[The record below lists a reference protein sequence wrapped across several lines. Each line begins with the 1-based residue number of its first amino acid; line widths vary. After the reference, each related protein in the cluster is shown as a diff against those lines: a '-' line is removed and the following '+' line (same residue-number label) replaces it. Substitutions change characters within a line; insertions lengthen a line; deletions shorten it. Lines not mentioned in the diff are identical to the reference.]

1 MAAIETTIPPEQMT
15 LAALVDH
22 LLSHFHRIELAE
34 MRRLEA
40 LLRSAPRGLGAR
52 LADVGAAFAVLKSD
66 LEAHMEKEEAVLFP
80 WIRAGRGDLAHTP
93 IRVMVMEHRETLA
106 LLDRLR
112 SLTDALD
119 ANDEGDEHA
128 GLVGE
133 VKAGLLR
140 LDSHAREHMHLE
152 NEILFPR
159 ALRGGD

>member
-1 MAAIETTIPPEQMT
+1 MT
-15 LAALVDH
+15 VSALVDH

-40 LLRSAPRGLGAR
+40 LLRSAPRGLNSR
-52 LADVGAAFAVLKSD
+52 LAEVGAAFAAFKSD
-66 LEAHMEKEEAVLFP
+66 LEAHMEKEETVLFP

-112 SLTDALD
+112 ALTDALD
-119 ANDEGDEHA
+119 AGDESNEHD

-133 VKAGLLR
+133 VKLGLLR
-140 LDSHAREHMHLE
+140 LDCHTREHMHLE

-159 ALRGGD
+159 ALRGGS